1 MTKLPNSD
9 WLAAVQS
16 FVNTDESPLI
26 LSINKQNYVKEGHEG
41 SFCLAVLAPELTD
54 CFHVISNLGVRSPK
68 IGK

>member
-16 FVNTDESPLI
+16 SVNTDESPLI
-26 LSINKQNYVKEGHEG
+26 LSINKQNCVKEWHEG
-41 SFCLAVLAPELTD
+41 SFCIAILPPELTD
-54 CFHVISNLGVRSPK
+54 CFHVISTLGVGSPK